1 LSTWSIAFISL
12 FAANSA
18 VHLYSCYP
26 TPKRVLRPVTKSF
39 LMPTLIVCYCLLAN
53 NFILWVPLALFF
65 SFLGDVFLIFKTKKR
80 AFFLAGIGSFG
91 LAHVAYIIANLSL
104 VPRSAPLATTI
115 AALAYAVVFG
125 LLFMKSV
132 YRYLPK
138 NMKVAASFY
147 SLLIISDS
155 FFALR
160 SLITVFSVPTLI
172 VFIGSLLFIFSDY
185 TLSMQYFKKVT
196 KIGNFSVMFTYILAQ
211 ACLAFGFALFKF

>member
-1 LSTWSIAFISL
+1 
-12 FAANSA
+12 
-18 VHLYSCYP
+18 
-26 TPKRVLRPVTKSF
+26 
-39 LMPTLIVCYCLLAN
+39 
-53 NFILWVPLALFF
+53 
-65 SFLGDVFLIFKTKKR
+65 
-80 AFFLAGIGSFG
+80 
-91 LAHVAYIIANLSL
+91 
-104 VPRSAPLATTI
+104 
-115 AALAYAVVFG
+115 
-125 LLFMKSV
+125 
-132 YRYLPK
+132 
-138 NMKVAASFY
+138 MKVAASFY